1 VYESEG
7 TVNMARK
14 YWQLAALLAALL
26 CGLGA
31 AHAGPLEDARAMVDA
46 GRDLLDKAE
55 KAKGKKRTETFAEGL
70 KQYAKAYLLI
80 KNQRLDNDAPELLAE
95 IGEAIATAN
104 RAAEVAEMRQALLK
118 QAIDAA
124 VGNEMTKSWD
134 FLAALR
140 DLDPREW
147 TVEYAL
153 GVIGQRMG
161 SE

>member
-1 VYESEG
+1 VDVLQKLLSG
-7 TVNMARK
+7 
-14 YWQLAALLAALL
+14 LLAAACVL
-26 CGLGA
+26 A
-31 AHAGPLEDARAMVDA
+31 PVVAFAGPLEDARGMVDA
-46 GRDLLDKAE
+46 GRALLTKADKAKPAE
-55 KAKGKKRTETFAEGL
+55 RGATYAEGL

-80 KNQRLDNDAPELLAE
+80 TNQKLRNDAPELLAE

-104 RAAEVAEMRQALLK
+104 RAPEVVEMRQALLK

-124 VGNEMTKSWD
+124 VANEMEKAWD
-134 FLAALR
+134 HLAALR

-161 SE
+161 GG

>member
-1 VYESEG
+1 
-7 TVNMARK
+7 MRRK
-14 YWQLAALLAALL
+14 MMTGVALVVALLAAP
-26 CGLGA
+26 A
-31 AHAGPLEDARAMVDA
+31 IVVAGPVDDARGMVES
-46 GRDLLDKAE
+46 GKDLLAKAE
-55 KAKGKKRTETFAEGL
+55 KAKGPARAETYAAGL

-80 KNQRLDNDAPELLAE
+80 TNQKLQNDAPDLIPD

-104 RAAEVAEMRQALLK
+104 RAPEVVEMRQALLK

-124 VGNEMTKSWD
+124 VQNEMEKAWD
-134 FLAALR
+134 HLAALR

-161 SE
+161 GG